1 MRSFI
6 GWPRK
11 SGGKRQGERL
21 FMASERDT
29 VLTQMVEVITSTV
42 SFGERLSNL
51 VHLLGRYLKVDLAL
65 YFALDKTKETL
76 KLEVSSKG
84 AIPPHIRVEFRTGQ
98 GLVGEVAQTRKPKV
112 VYRHQEGVV
121 AANSALES
129 VHPSFNTLAAFP
141 VADDNYLYGILLLV
155 DKAERSFTSAERH
168 LVHLA
173 TLMLAGTVRQAILQ
187 EDAKKRIAELSVLF
201 EVGKA
206 LSSTVEL
213 DELLERVVSTT
224 AKVINARGAALQIID
239 RVTGEVRV
247 SSQYGQIPTTQIC
260 PGLEGPPQRFLAAE
274 VPYLEG
280 QTTNSQGQ
288 VHYHLIVPLAFK
300 GQLHGSLCVFD
311 KLTPNGDYQEFDP
324 ENRQLLFTMAGLIV
338 NSLEN
343 ALTYQQVEDLA
354 ERNERMVRNLTALQE
369 ISRAML
375 TTVQK
380 DRLLEIILQGIVQER
395 GLGFDRGV
403 VLMIDEAEQIL
414 KGVKGARRPE
424 RAPAL
429 PLSEALLLPLSDE
442 LPVSDWQ
449 IPLRPDLGPLPLA
462 VLQMRPYHI
471 HQREPRPLAEAYG
484 SYDAQEFFVVPLV
497 VKDRVTGVIVVDNQA
512 SSRPLEA
519 EPLHALQML
528 ATQAAL
534 ALENAHLYS
543 TIEANNRE
551 LMLIRE
557 RMLESDRLAALSSLA
572 SGMAHEIRNPLVS
585 IGGFARRIAKLVEK
599 DSPLRGYVEV
609 IKEEVSRLEK
619 LLREILD
626 FTGENLSYFGDH
638 DLDQLIEDTLLL
650 VQRDLEANN
659 IKVVKELTELPR
671 LHCDDRQI
679 KQVFYNLF
687 QNARQAMPHGGTLT
701 IKTYPVEKE
710 DGLYAAAAISDT
722 GGGIPLEVLHN
733 IFSPFFSTKDYGTG
747 LGLSIAQRI
756 VSRHYGQIEVKNE
769 LGKGATFIVT
779 LPVAK
784 YCLVKDAHRGTAV
797 ASAINVPTGGRR

>member
-1 MRSFI
+1 
-6 GWPRK
+6 
-11 SGGKRQGERL
+11 
-21 FMASERDT
+21 MASEREN

-65 YFALDKTKETL
+65 YFALDKTKEAL
-76 KLEVSSKG
+76 KLEISSKG
-84 AIPPHIRVEFRTGQ
+84 AIPPHLRVEFALGQ
-98 GLVGEVAQTRKPKV
+98 GLVGEVAQTRTPKV
-112 VYRHQEGVV
+112 VYRYQEGVL
-121 AANSALES
+121 AANSQIEKL
-129 VHPSFNTLAAFP
+129 HPSFVTLAAFP
-141 VADDNYLYGILLLV
+141 VADDNYLYGVLLLA
-155 DKAERSFTSAERH
+155 DKAERSFSNAERH
-168 LVHLA
+168 IVRLA

-224 AKVINARGAALQIID
+224 AKVINARGAALQIVD

-260 PGLEGPPQRFLAAE
+260 PGLEEPPQRFLTAE

-280 QTTNSQGQ
+280 QTVNSEGQ
-288 VHYHLIVPLAFK
+288 VHYHLIVPLTFK
-300 GQLHGSLCVFD
+300 GPLHGSLCVFD
-311 KLTPNGDYQEFDP
+311 KLTPNGEYQEFDP

-354 ERNERMVRNLTALQE
+354 ERNERMVRNLTVLQE

-380 DRLLEIILQGIVQER
+380 DRLLEIILQGIVQEQ

-424 RAPAL
+424 GAAV
-429 PLSEALLLPLSDE
+429 PLSEALLQPLSNE
-442 LPVSDWQ
+442 IPVSDWQ

-462 VLQMRPYHI
+462 VLQMKPYHI
-471 HQREPRPLAEAYG
+471 HQREPEVPHAAPG
-484 SYDAQEFFVVPLV
+484 PYDAQEFFVVPLV
-497 VKDRVTGVIVVDNQA
+497 VKDRATGVIVVDNQA

-534 ALENAHLYS
+534 ALENAHLYA

-572 SGMAHEIRNPLVS
+572 SGMAHEIRNPLVA
-585 IGGFARRIAKLVEK
+585 IGGFAKRIAKLVEK

-609 IKEEVSRLEK
+609 IQEEVTRLEK

-626 FTGENLSYFGDH
+626 FTGESISYFADY
-638 DLDQLIEDTLLL
+638 DLDQIIEDTLVL

-659 IKVVKELTELPR
+659 IKVVKELTKLPR
-671 LHCDDRQI
+671 LHCDDRQL

-701 IKTYPVEKE
+701 IRTYPMEKE

-756 VSRHYGQIEVKNE
+756 VSRHYGQIEVRNE

-779 LPVAK
+779 LPIAK